1 MRERGRELV
10 ESRRCGGCYV
20 LAQRPRSKLVSTR
33 GEEEGGKG
41 GRLES
46 PLAFIPG
53 HLPKDI
59 IIVLKQVRDI
69 LPSFGYGVQMVRL
82 KYIESERESSF
93 IHHYPLIHANL
104 NPSPKCMVDFKRLRS
119 RFIWGGYAKVCFPLP
134 LLSTFL
140 PSFLP
145 HWVNVQTRL
154 PSIRFD

>member
-1 MRERGRELV
+1 MVSGRGFNSGIRSWEERSDGSGWEEGERGRELV

-46 PLAFIPG
+46 PPLPFIPG

-104 NPSPKCMVDFKRLRS
+104 
-119 RFIWGGYAKVCFPLP
+119 
-134 LLSTFL
+134 T
-140 PSFLP
+140 
-145 HWVNVQTRL
+145 
-154 PSIRFD
+154 